1 MDMDH
6 VAGAG
11 AGGEDWQ
18 PVSMSDELLE
28 CVGVFSAIH
37 LGQARV
43 GMRKGVRI
51 CQGRRFRIK
60 SSVNLPFQVR
70 E

>member
-1 MDMDH
+1 MAMDH

-11 AGGEDWQ
+11 AVGEDWQ

-43 GMRKGVRI
+43 DAERGAD
-51 CQGRRFRIK
+51 
-60 SSVNLPFQVR
+60 LPGQAGS
-70 E
+70 EQEQC